1 MPKSRQAVATYSS
14 IGDYIRRQRELA
26 NISLR
31 KMAEQSGISA
41 AVLQEIENGL
51 RNPSQTILQ
60 SIAGALRLSAET
72 LLLQAGV
79 LDPQETDEINAVREI
94 RRDPN
99 LTERQR
105 VILVEIY
112 QAFCIANRTA
122 RR

>member
-1 MPKSRQAVATYSS
+1 MPKRKRLPRTSS
-14 IGDYIRRQRELA
+14 LGEYIRRQRQLA

-41 AVLQEIENGL
+41 ALLNEIENGL
-51 RNPSQTILQ
+51 RNPSGTILQ

-72 LLLQAGV
+72 LHLQAGV
-79 LDPQETDEINAVREI
+79 LDPQDVDTVDAVREI

-105 VILVEIY
+105 DVLIEIY
-112 QAFCIANRTA
+112 EAFRLANRS
-122 RR
+122 RRD

>member
-1 MPKSRQAVATYSS
+1 MAKSKPAPRTSS
-14 IGDYIRRQRELA
+14 LGDYIRRQRQLA

-51 RNPSQTILQ
+51 RDPSRTILQ

-72 LLLQAGV
+72 LHLQAGV
-79 LDPQETDEINAVREI
+79 LDPQEIDDIDAVRDL

-99 LTERQR
+99 LTARQR
-105 VILVEIY
+105 EMLIEIY
-112 QAFCIANRTA
+112 QAFCAANRTA